1 MTRQEIYRGFLDTFA
16 TGKYPFEASIENDK
30 LVLYWLWQDILSYG
44 VIRHT
49 EAFKCE
55 VELFDD
61 GTYKRHDMILT
72 GTAGLPTGGAKGR
85 HIDKA
90 QKSLCLGKNLLTGES
105 DLSGEVH
112 KCPLK

>member
-16 TGKYPFEASIENDK
+16 TGKYPF
-30 LVLYWLWQDILSYG
+30 
-44 VIRHT
+44 